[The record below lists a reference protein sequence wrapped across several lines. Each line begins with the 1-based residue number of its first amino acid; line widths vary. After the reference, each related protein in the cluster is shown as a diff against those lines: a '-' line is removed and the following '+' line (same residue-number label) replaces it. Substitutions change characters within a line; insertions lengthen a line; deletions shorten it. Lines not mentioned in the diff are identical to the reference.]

1 MLTCTSITEKLE
13 SEGLD
18 FTRLAI
24 QQAFTHLF
32 TRASSFIFATHS
44 AKLAPRMQ
52 ILWHPKMTMQSNWF
66 GGCQVWLVWQS
77 DGILEKHDG
86 LLSCEGKMA
95 AAIMSCVYRWPQL
108 SQCLHTGAQD
118 SSPWQALQSPM
129 PCSTM
134 HTYQTRH
141 INACRSIAFKMNK
154 QAQPATLWQPCFGL
168 QEDGKENLCTEL
180 SFKTLYVGLLE
191 YPFFSQSLLW
201 VKTFCLRPADAA
213 SRQHFP
219 SNNLGTSRKNQQPV
233 SLAGQKR
240 QLQRKSRGS

>member
-1 MLTCTSITEKLE
+1 MKDWIYKAGNPASLHPPLHSCIFFYFCNTFCRACSQNANP
-13 SEGLD
+13 
-18 FTRLAI
+18 LASKNDNAI
-24 QQAFTHLF
+24 
-32 TRASSFIFATHS
+32 
-44 AKLAPRMQ
+44 K
-52 ILWHPKMTMQSNWF
+52 WF
-66 GGCQVWLVWQS
+66 GGCHVSLVWQS

-95 AAIMSCVYRWPQL
+95 AAITSCVYRWPQL

-118 SSPWQALQSPM
+118 SSPWQALRSPM

-141 INACRSIAFKMNK
+141 INACRSIAFKMDK

-168 QEDGKENLCTEL
+168 QEDEKENLCKEL
-180 SFKTLYVGLLE
+180 SSKTLYVGLLE

-201 VKTFCLRPADAA
+201 VKTFCLRPAAAA

-233 SLAGQKR
+233 SLAEQKR
-240 QLQRKSRGS
+240 QLQRRSRGS

>member
-1 MLTCTSITEKLE
+1 MKDWILQGWQSSKPSPTSSLV
-13 SEGLD
+13 
-18 FTRLAI
+18 
-24 QQAFTHLF
+24 HLLLF
-32 TRASSFIFATHS
+32 LQHILQSLLPEC
-44 AKLAPRMQ
+44 K

-66 GGCQVWLVWQS
+66 GGCHVWLVWQS

-95 AAIMSCVYRWPQL
+95 AAITSCVYRWPQL

-129 PCSTM
+129 PCSTI

-141 INACRSIAFKMNK
+141 INACRSITFKMDK

-180 SFKTLYVGLLE
+180 SSKTLYVGLLE

-201 VKTFCLRPADAA
+201 VKTFCLRPAAAAAA

-219 SNNLGTSRKNQQPV
+219 SNNLGTSRKNQQSV

-240 QLQRKSRGS
+240 QLQRRSRGS

>member
-1 MLTCTSITEKLE
+1 MKDWILQGWQSSKPSPTSSLVHLLLFLQHILQSLLPECKSSGIQKWQCNQIDLE
-13 SEGLD
+13 GSG
-18 FTRLAI
+18 
-24 QQAFTHLF
+24 
-32 TRASSFIFATHS
+32 
-44 AKLAPRMQ
+44 
-52 ILWHPKMTMQSNWF
+52 
-66 GGCQVWLVWQS
+66 VWLVWQS

-95 AAIMSCVYRWPQL
+95 AAITSCVYRWPQL

-118 SSPWQALQSPM
+118 SSPWQALRSPM

-141 INACRSIAFKMNK
+141 INACRSIAFKMDK

-180 SFKTLYVGLLE
+180 YSKTLYVGLLE

-201 VKTFCLRPADAA
+201 VKTFCLRPAAAA
-213 SRQHFP
+213 SRQQFP
-219 SNNLGTSRKNQQPV
+219 SNNLGTSGKNQQPV

-240 QLQRKSRGS
+240 